1 MFKCGMICVMLS
13 FSPFATACVL
23 YQGDV
28 SSHSLLLDGANHSC
42 FSAFDLDIE
51 TTASNEV
58 FMDLTLAEQTE
69 HSSYWSDWLIS
80 NETNP
85 LISTNSASSKHFGVG
100 VWVPNELE
108 EQLTDMDTE
117 NWIRSH
123 GLQLSLGFGDM
134 DAGTPRMRLDYRWHE
149 QYDGDFMMQVEVP
162 F

>member
-1 MFKCGMICVMLS
+1 MLS
-13 FSPFATACVL
+13 FSPLAAACEL
-23 YQGDV
+23 YQEGV
-28 SSHSLLLDGANHSC
+28 SAHSLMFEGSSPTC
-42 FSAFDLDIE
+42 TTIFDLEIDD
-51 TTASNEV
+51 TVTNEAFV
-58 FMDLTLAEQTE
+58 DLTLAEKTA
-69 HSSYWSDWLIS
+69 HSSYWSDWLLG

-85 LISTNSASSKHFGVG
+85 LISNSASSNYFGVG

-108 EQLTDMDTE
+108 DQLKEMNTE

-123 GLQLSLGFGDM
+123 GVQLSLGFGDM

>member
-1 MFKCGMICVMLS
+1 MLKRGMICVMLS
-13 FSPFATACVL
+13 FSPLAAACEL
-23 YQGDV
+23 YQEGI
-28 SSHSLLLDGANHSC
+28 SAHSLMFEGSSPVC
-42 FSAFDLDIE
+42 TTIFDLEIDG
-51 TTASNEV
+51 TVTNEAFV
-58 FMDLTLAEQTE
+58 DLTLAEKTD
-69 HSSYWSDWLIS
+69 HSSYWSDWLLG

-85 LISTNSASSKHFGVG
+85 LISNNASSNYFGVG

-108 EQLTDMDTE
+108 DQLKEMNTE

-123 GLQLSLGFGDM
+123 GVQLSLGFGDM

>member
-1 MFKCGMICVMLS
+1 MLS
-13 FSPFATACVL
+13 FSPFSTACVL
-23 YQGDV
+23 YQGDGA
-28 SSHSLLLDGANHSC
+28 SHSLLLAGANHPC
-42 FSAFDLDIE
+42 VSAFDFDIE
-51 TTASNEV
+51 TDTSNEV
-58 FMDLTLAEQTE
+58 FMDLTLAEQSDD

-80 NETNP
+80 NDTTP

-108 EQLTDMDTE
+108 EHLADMSAE
-117 NWIRSH
+117 NWIKSH
-123 GLQLSLGFGDM
+123 GLQLSLGFGDL

>member
-1 MFKCGMICVMLS
+1 MLKRGMICVMLS
-13 FSPFATACVL
+13 FSPLAAACEL
-23 YQGDV
+23 YQEGV
-28 SSHSLLLDGANHSC
+28 SAHSLMFEGSSPTC
-42 FSAFDLDIE
+42 TTIFDLEIDD
-51 TTASNEV
+51 TVTNEAFV
-58 FMDLTLAEQTE
+58 DLTLAEKTD
-69 HSSYWSDWLIS
+69 HSSYWSDWLLG

-85 LISTNSASSKHFGVG
+85 LISNSASSNYFGVG

-108 EQLTDMDTE
+108 DQLKEMNTE

-123 GLQLSLGFGDM
+123 GVQLSLGFGDM